1 MLNQDH
7 YSPPSLSHLGATP
20 KALQFLPRVS
30 SLDTPFSRRV
40 AVPFKKTVWLTFRGL
55 GNDPALNP
63 IFDFICEMG
72 LKVERE
78 YPEKNDPNAPCLA
91 LDKPYH
97 FPCALRVWCVNR
109 AWVFR

>member
-1 MLNQDH
+1 MVDVQ
-7 YSPPSLSHLGATP
+7 G
-20 KALQFLPRVS
+20 
-30 SLDTPFSRRV
+30 
-40 AVPFKKTVWLTFRGL
+40 GL

-91 LDKPYH
+91 LPSRTIFRTH
-97 FPCALRVWCVNR
+97 CVCSALIVRELLGSSKGNDEFD
-109 AWVFR
+109 AVFNGEFG